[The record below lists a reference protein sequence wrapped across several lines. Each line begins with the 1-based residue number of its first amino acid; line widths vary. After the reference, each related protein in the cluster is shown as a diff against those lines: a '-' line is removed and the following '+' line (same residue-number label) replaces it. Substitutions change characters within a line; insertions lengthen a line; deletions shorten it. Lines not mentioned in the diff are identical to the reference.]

1 MSKKV
6 YNLITG
12 IVTGVEAI
20 AVAVCTF
27 AIADPFIKGAVVAS
41 IPIACNAGLAICNNF
56 VKEKEA

>member
-20 AVAVCTF
+20 GVAVITFIDLPAAVAIN
-27 AIADPFIKGAVVAS
+27 AA
-41 IPIACNAGLAICNNF
+41 IPIVGTAVLAVCKLF
-56 VKEKEA
+56 VKEA